1 MNLKQLLKL
10 ASPGLIA
17 TSVSPACKAPADRG
31 NAAGCQILGR
41 SAPGPC
47 PGGLIQ
53 LLDEWAAAPWG
64 DCVAGG
70 RAEVASEVRSTG
82 TAGRGPAC
90 RCRLVHFCST
100 YTHGVL
106 ISSSKPSKSRLVCGA
121 TYLTDIS
128 RRYHSIM
135 CETSSGL
142 SLVWTIIHMLWCAY
156 VWICQ
161 YWLIT
166 ADSGVMSYLAW
177 GALCRWFWNA
187 CSEVIGWRVQGLCCS
202 HANLS
207 AACWMKSSISSSR
220 AGQQSTRFSRAVMY
234 GWGLLLQNNGTE

>member
-1 MNLKQLLKL
+1 MNLKLLLKL

-128 RRYHSIM
+128 GRYHSIM

-142 SLVWTIIHMLWCAY
+142 SLVWTIIHTICAVVCVCMNLSVLTNNRWQWCDE
-156 VWICQ
+156 
-161 YWLIT
+161 LF
-166 ADSGVMSYLAW
+166 GM
-177 GALCRWFWNA
+177 GCRWFWNA